1 MWFWLIM
8 IVSNV
13 DNKFSDGVYDY
24 SIAIWPLILVS
35 TNYFKF
41 AKWHKVFFQYSFL
54 VQLRGCGQS
63 ISRLNLIKNWQK
75 VPKNLS
81 HILFFWFQQ
90 ILIWKFFSPGI
101 FYQVPSIIHLMNLIQ
116 LAEKFYTAESIS
128 RAGSGLI
135 FFPWWNSKY
144 VSINL

>member
-1 MWFWLIM
+1 MWFWLIT

-24 SIAIWPLILVS
+24 SIAIWPPILVS

-41 AKWHKVFFQYSFL
+41 AKWHKVFFPIFFFSSAERVWAKHFQIESHKKL
-54 VQLRGCGQS
+54 T
-63 ISRLNLIKNWQK
+63 K

-90 ILIWKFFSPGI
+90 ILIWKFFSPG
-101 FYQVPSIIHLMNLIQ
+101 FLYQVPSIIHLMNLIQ
-116 LAEKFYTAESIS
+116 LAENFYTAESIS

-135 FFPWWNSKY
+135 FFHDEILST
-144 VSINL
+144 